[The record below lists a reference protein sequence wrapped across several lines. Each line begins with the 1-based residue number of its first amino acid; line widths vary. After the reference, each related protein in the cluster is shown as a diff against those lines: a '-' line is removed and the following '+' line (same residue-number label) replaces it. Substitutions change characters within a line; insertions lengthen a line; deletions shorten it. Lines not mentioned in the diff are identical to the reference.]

1 MANRFCI
8 NQLNQIRKQGIHL
21 LILLFFPALLSA
33 QTAGDVRLVK
43 TENEAG
49 IDVYIGSSLFTRF
62 IYPDSLEKPVLF
74 PIYDAGQVAVTRGF
88 PKDPRPGEPTDHPHH
103 LGLWFTYEN
112 VNGLDFWNNSY
123 AITVEKKSLYGW
135 IKTDRIL
142 NTSDGKVGL
151 LSYHANWVN
160 QQKDI
165 LLEETTWY
173 EFSGN
178 GQERIIDRKTELR
191 ADTDITFT
199 DAKDGML
206 GIRLAHELQI
216 PGNQDHQYTDNKGN
230 ITHVVRDTTATGNYL
245 TSAGKLG
252 DSAWS
257 TRAAWCK
264 VFGKIG
270 KDSVSVTIFDHPSNP
285 NYPTFW
291 HARGYGLFAAN
302 PLGEKI
308 FTQGKSVLNLK
319 LKKGE
324 SIVFRYRILIQN
336 GNHTPTAND
345 LNQIMKSFGNKF

>member
-8 NQLNQIRKQGIHL
+8 NQLYQIWKQGLRLI
-21 LILLFFPALLSA
+21 ILLFIPGLVSA

-43 TENEAG
+43 SENEAR

-74 PIYDAGQVAVTRGF
+74 PIYDAGQVPVTRGF

-123 AITVEKKSLYGW
+123 AIPVEKKPLYGW

-142 NTSDGKVGL
+142 NISDGKVGM

-165 LLEETTWY
+165 LLEESTRY

-178 GQERIIDRKTELR
+178 GLERIIDRITELK

-206 GIRLAHELQI
+206 GLRLAHELQI
-216 PGNQDHQYTDNKGN
+216 PNTLSQQFADNKGN
-230 ITHVVRDTTATGNYL
+230 VNSIGKDTTPTGNYL
-245 TSAGKLG
+245 TSEGKQG

-264 VFGKIG
+264 VFGKIE

-336 GNHTPTAND
+336 GNNTPTADD
-345 LNQIMKSFGNKF
+345 LNQILKSFANKF